1 MAISYGKHSSTQLYL
16 VRIFSCTHQ
25 LQQPLMLTSSTGG
38 DSSAVQDQLFD
49 VQHIQATE
57 SAFAAIRADGVVVC
71 WGNPHDGGDCA
82 EVQDQ
87 LIDVTHVQATSRAFA
102 AIRSDGTVVTWG
114 GASCDSVDVHAVFE
128 SIWFILDGYGWV

>member
-1 MAISYGKHSSTQLYL
+1 M
-16 VRIFSCTHQ
+16 
-25 LQQPLMLTSSTGG
+25 
-38 DSSAVQDQLFD
+38 QDQLFD

-57 SAFAAIRADGVVVC
+57 SAFAAIRADGAVVC

-114 GASCDSVDVHAVFE
+114 GASCDSVDDGHDGFE